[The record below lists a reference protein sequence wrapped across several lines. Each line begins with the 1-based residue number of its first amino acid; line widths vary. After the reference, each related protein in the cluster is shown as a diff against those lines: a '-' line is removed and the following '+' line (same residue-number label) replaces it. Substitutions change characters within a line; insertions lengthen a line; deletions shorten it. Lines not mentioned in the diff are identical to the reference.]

1 MKDIYTCFL
10 QIGRQKAVPV
20 SYISYIYKWV
30 VCLMPPINIYVT
42 QVSFAI
48 QNFVSGHLLK
58 ALNNQLLRVIF

>member
-10 QIGRQKAVPV
+10 QIGEQKAVSV
-20 SYISYIYKWV
+20 SYIYKWV
-30 VCLMPPINIYVT
+30 VCLMPPIIIYVT

-58 ALNNQLLRVIF
+58 ALNNQLLRAIF